1 MRISYADACSAIS
14 CEPSAILYLD
24 TCVFLDILRSPVREN
39 IDSGSARFAQSL
51 IGRSNSNPRSLWLLT
66 SETVEIEWQENIDGV
81 FEEVER
87 EILKLESKRR
97 HLLSAANAAT
107 SAQYQHGQIESAL
120 DLAKKLKL
128 LSKSLLDACVVV
140 TPEDSHSLRAMT
152 RVKQYLPPAKR
163 GKAEPKDCEIYELF
177 LGLCRELRMRSIDND
192 FVFSSSN
199 TKEYGQENSGGI
211 QPELTSVG
219 AKYASNLAWAE
230 AVLNGRA

>member
-14 CEPSAILYLD
+14 GEPSAILYLD
-24 TCVFLDILRSPVREN
+24 TCVFLDIVRSPVRES
-39 IDSGSARFAQSL
+39 IDSDSARFAQSL
-51 IGRSNSNPRSLWLLT
+51 IGRSSSNPRSLWLVT
-66 SETVEIEWQENIDGV
+66 SATVEIEWQENIDGV

-87 EILKLESKRR
+87 EILKLESRRR

-107 SAQYQHGQIESAL
+107 NTQYQHGQIESVL
-120 DLAKKLKL
+120 DLAKKLKFV
-128 LSKSLLDACVVV
+128 SKSLLDACAIV
-140 TPEDSHSLRAMT
+140 TPEDSHLLGAMN
-152 RVKQYLPPAKR
+152 RVKHLPPAKR

-177 LGLCRELRMRSIDND
+177 LGLCRELRTRGVAND

-211 QPELTSVG
+211 RPELTSVG

-230 AVLNGRA
+230 AVLDGRA